1 MKRISLSIVALMAMG
16 SLMAQ
21 GTFTITGKVP
31 GLKAGHRVELINRD
45 THPGND
51 WKAIQGTV
59 ADGQFTITGSVGKPT
74 YCEIRIDNPAGNGTM
89 GHICEI
95 MVENMPMEVSVA
107 HIDSMPP
114 SFCFGPSGLYKLK
127 NVTINGGEAQREYAE
142 YRAAILDA
150 EAKAKQAHFNL
161 YIDEERDKSPEGKAR
176 LKAQFEEAEKNL
188 DDVKTAFMNEHPA
201 YHISGMLW
209 EQALGS
215 PFIYDSA
222 ELDEIKAKVCA
233 NNSPVRSNSLAKA
246 VENARKFMR
255 GQQFADF
262 VAVDPDGTS
271 HNFSA
276 HAGKGKYTMVDFW
289 ASWCGPCRAAIPHV
303 RELHEKYGDKLNI
316 IATSVDEDDAAWRK
330 AMDQEKMAWTQLRV
344 PKENFKDVTAA
355 YHFSG
360 IPFMVLVDGDG
371 KIVFAGHD
379 PVKVSDILSKAL

>member
-74 YCEIRIDNPAGNGTM
+74 YCEIRLDNPADNGVM
-89 GHICEI
+89 GHICEL
-95 MVENMPMEVSVA
+95 MVENIPMEVSVA

-127 NVTINGGEAQREYAE
+127 NVTINGGDAQREYAE
-142 YRAAILDA
+142 YRATILDA

-176 LKAQFEEAEKNL
+176 LKAQYEEAEKNL

-316 IATSVDEDDAAWRK
+316 IAASVDEDDAAWRK

-344 PKENFKDVTAA
+344 PKENFKDVTTA

>member
-45 THPGND
+45 TNPGND
-51 WKAIQGTV
+51 WKAIKGTV

-74 YCEIRIDNPAGNGTM
+74 YCEIRLDNPADNGVM
-89 GHICEI
+89 GHICEL
-95 MVENMPMEVSVA
+95 MVENIPMEVSVA

-142 YRAAILDA
+142 YRATILDA

-262 VAVDPDGTS
+262 VAVDPEGTS

-316 IATSVDEDDAAWRK
+316 IAASVDKDDAAWRK

>member
-45 THPGND
+45 TKPGND

-74 YCEIRIDNPAGNGTM
+74 YCEIRIDNPAGNGAI

-95 MVENMPMEVSVA
+95 MVENIPMEVSVA

-142 YRAAILDA
+142 YRATILDA

-188 DDVKTAFMNEHPA
+188 DDVKAAFMNEHPA

-222 ELDEIKAKVCA
+222 ELDDIKAKVCA

-316 IATSVDEDDAAWRK
+316 IAASVDEDDAAWRK

>member
-1 MKRISLSIVALMAMG
+1 MKRISLSIVSLLAMG

-21 GTFTITGKVP
+21 DTFTITGKIP
-31 GLKAGHRVELINRD
+31 GLKAGHRVQLVNKD
-45 THPGND
+45 TKPGND

-59 ADGQFTITGSVGKPT
+59 ADGQFTITGSVAKPT
-74 YCEIRIDNPAGNGTM
+74 YCEVRLDNPADDGVKGNAF
-89 GHICEI
+89 EI

-107 HIDSMPP
+107 HLDSIPL
-114 SFCFGPSGLYKLK
+114 SFFVGPSGLYQKK
-127 NVTINGGEAQREYAE
+127 NVTVKGGDAQRELEE
-142 YRAAILDA
+142 YSAAIFSCEVA
-150 EAKAKQAHFNL
+150 ANQAHFNA
-161 YIDEERDKSPEGKAR
+161 YWDENRDKSPENQAK
-176 LKAQFEEAEKNL
+176 LKAAYNEAEKALGNAK
-188 DDVKTAFMNEHPA
+188 DAFMYEHPS

-209 EQALGS
+209 EQALGN

-222 ELDEIKAKVCA
+222 ELDDIQAKVSA
-233 NNSPVRSNSLAKA
+233 NNSPVRRASLLKA

-262 VAVDPDGTS
+262 VAVDPEGTS
-271 HNFSA
+271 HNFA
-276 HAGKGKYTMVDFW
+276 EQAGKGKYTMVDFW

-316 IATSVDEDDAAWRK
+316 IAASVDEDDAAWRK

-344 PKENFKDVTAA
+344 PKDNFKDVTTA

-360 IPFMVLVDGDG
+360 IPFMVLIDGDG

-379 PVKVSDILSKAL
+379 PVKVSEILSKAL

>member
-1 MKRISLSIVALMAMG
+1 MKRISLSIVSLMAMG

-45 THPGND
+45 TKPGND
-51 WKAIQGTV
+51 WKAIPGTV

-74 YCEIRIDNPAGNGTM
+74 YCEIRIDNPAGNGAK
-89 GHICEI
+89 GHAFEI

-107 HIDSMPP
+107 HLDSITP
-114 SFCFGPSGLYKLK
+114 SFFVGPSGLYQKK
-127 NVTINGGEAQREYAE
+127 NVSVKGGDAQRELEE
-142 YRAAILDA
+142 YSAAIFPYQVA
-150 EAKAKQAHFNL
+150 VKQAHFNA
-161 YIDEERDKSPEGKAR
+161 YWDEKRDKSPEGKAK
-176 LKAQFEEAEKNL
+176 LKAKHEEAEKNL
-188 DDVKTAFMNEHPA
+188 DDVKTVFMNEHPA

-316 IATSVDEDDAAWRK
+316 IAASVDEDDAAWRK

-344 PKENFKDVTAA
+344 LKENFKDVTTA

>member
-1 MKRISLSIVALMAMG
+1 M
-16 SLMAQ
+16 
-21 GTFTITGKVP
+21 
-31 GLKAGHRVELINRD
+31 
-45 THPGND
+45 
-51 WKAIQGTV
+51 
-59 ADGQFTITGSVGKPT
+59 
-74 YCEIRIDNPAGNGTM
+74 
-89 GHICEI
+89 
-95 MVENMPMEVSVA
+95 
-107 HIDSMPP
+107 
-114 SFCFGPSGLYKLK
+114 
-127 NVTINGGEAQREYAE
+127 
-142 YRAAILDA
+142 
-150 EAKAKQAHFNL
+150 
-161 YIDEERDKSPEGKAR
+161 
-176 LKAQFEEAEKNL
+176 
-188 DDVKTAFMNEHPA
+188 
-201 YHISGMLW
+201 
-209 EQALGS
+209 
-215 PFIYDSA
+215 
-222 ELDEIKAKVCA
+222 
-233 NNSPVRSNSLAKA
+233 RSNSLAKA

-262 VAVDPDGTS
+262 VAVDPEGTS

-316 IATSVDEDDAAWRK
+316 IAASVDEDDAAWRK